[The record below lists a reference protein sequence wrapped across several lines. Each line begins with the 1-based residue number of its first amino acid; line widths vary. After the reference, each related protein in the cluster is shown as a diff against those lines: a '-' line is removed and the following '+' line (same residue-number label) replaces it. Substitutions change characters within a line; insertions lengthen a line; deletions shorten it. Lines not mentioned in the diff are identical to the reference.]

1 MWTGLTP
8 FPFYSCAARHNSF
21 LAKTN
26 KVRAACVARLQQ
38 CLNHA
43 PIRSAGQCPGSR
55 PQGERERAGTHVTT
69 NPTASMRSALRVC
82 IGDAMTATCRT
93 PRDNSN
99 FDDAT
104 GRPGDE
110 E

>member
-1 MWTGLTP
+1 
-8 FPFYSCAARHNSF
+8 
-21 LAKTN
+21 
-26 KVRAACVARLQQ
+26 
-38 CLNHA
+38 
-43 PIRSAGQCPGSR
+43 
-55 PQGERERAGTHVTT
+55 
-69 NPTASMRSALRVC
+69 MRSALRVC